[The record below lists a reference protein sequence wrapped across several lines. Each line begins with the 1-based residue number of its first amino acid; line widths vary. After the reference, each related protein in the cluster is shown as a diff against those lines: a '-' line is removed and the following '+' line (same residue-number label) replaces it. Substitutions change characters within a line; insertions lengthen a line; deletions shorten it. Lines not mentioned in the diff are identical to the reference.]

1 MIADLP
7 DDEPVLTGRDLTV
20 NYGDTPA
27 LNGVDIDLK
36 QGRISAIVGPSGAGK
51 STLLRAIAG
60 FQPLAAGRIALAG
73 QLLSDA
79 AHTVPPEQRRMGIV
93 VQHLALFPHL
103 TALQN
108 ITFGL
113 GGRARRDIG
122 HTWLTRIGL
131 ADRGGAYPHEL
142 SGGEQQRVALARA
155 LAPEPAV
162 ILLDEAFS
170 SLDPQLR
177 RTLRAETQALLHE
190 ANAAVLMVTH
200 DPEEA
205 MQMADE
211 LIVMAG
217 GHIIQRGA
225 PGALYWQPV
234 NMAVAQ
240 LLGEVN
246 VFGGPCDT
254 GAMQTP
260 FGPVRHAAMVAG
272 AQAQAIVRPAA
283 IALSPATHEGAAQI
297 ASVEFM
303 GAFARVL
310 VTAPCGAVAIALT
323 DGRVPLAR
331 GMRVALSFDE
341 SRIALFPAD
350 R

>member
-1 MIADLP
+1 MMADLP
-7 DDEPVLTGRDLTV
+7 DDEAVLTGRELAVT
-20 NYGDTPA
+20 YRDTPA
-27 LNGVDIDLK
+27 LGGVDIDLRR
-36 QGRISAIVGPSGAGK
+36 GRISAILGPSGAGK

-60 FQPLAAGRIALAG
+60 FQPLAAGRITLEG
-73 QLLSDA
+73 RLLSDA
-79 AHTVPPEQRRMGIV
+79 SHTVPPEQRRMGIV
-93 VQHLALFPHL
+93 VQNLALFPHL

-113 GGRARRDIG
+113 RGAGSKGIG
-122 HTWLTRIGL
+122 HTWLARIGL
-131 ADRGGAYPHEL
+131 AQRGGAYPHEL

-177 RTLRAETQALLHE
+177 RSLRAETQALLRE

-225 PGALYWQPV
+225 PDALYWRPA
-234 NMAVAQ
+234 NIAVAQ

-246 VFGGPCDT
+246 VFSGLCET
-254 GAMQTP
+254 GVMHTP
-260 FGPVRHAAMVAG
+260 FGPVRHAGMIAG
-272 AQAQAIVRPAA
+272 HEAQAIVRPSA
-283 IALSPATHEGAAQI
+283 ITLSPATENDAAEI
-297 ASVEFM
+297 TSVEFM

-310 VTAPCGAVAIALT
+310 VTAPGGAVAIALA
-323 DGRVPLAR
+323 DGRMPLSR
-331 GMRVALSFDE
+331 GMRVSLNFDQD
-341 SRIALFPAD
+341 RIALFPA
-350 R
+350 